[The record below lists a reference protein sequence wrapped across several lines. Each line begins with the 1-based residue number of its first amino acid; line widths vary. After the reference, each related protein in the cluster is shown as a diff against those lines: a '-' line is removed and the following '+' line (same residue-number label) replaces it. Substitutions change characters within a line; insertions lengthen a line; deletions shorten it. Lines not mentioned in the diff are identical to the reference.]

1 MLTQDLLVSVFHY
14 LSHTELVQCA
24 RVCYRFHLIVEWNYS
39 NLWRSRLVK
48 LKSIN
53 APDGRTC
60 HSAVQWGDKMF
71 SIGGMPYST
80 TISSVKKE
88 LCILN
93 LKTWEWRTISELIPA
108 VTEQRTVLWRDC
120 IILFGGYYV
129 EGRRSYLY
137 VIKGLDQ
144 ESPSVELIDKGEK
157 PNAPPPRSSHTAVV
171 HEDHMYVFGGWE
183 MVVPKND
190 LYSLDLRT
198 MKWRCIHGDDLSIV
212 ESDGTVSSKPSP
224 RRAHTSFLYKNE
236 MFVFGGASRHR
247 SQDVECQ
254 TNRIHTF
261 NLTTE
266 MWSSKAVSGDIPCPR
281 SRCDGVG
288 YNNEFYLSGG
298 WSHSEYIGH
307 EIYQFQC
314 DTLVWRRL
322 NVNPLYGAVQHSV
335 VQWRDKLLIFG
346 GYQCNPPPPS
356 EGRPRSDSQSST
368 SSSVS
373 STSTA
378 SSQRVSAG
386 RTTNEIYLYQ
396 MRVGRE

>member
-1 MLTQDLLVSVFHY
+1 MLPQELLVQVFHF
-14 LSHTELVQCA
+14 LSHTELAQCEG
-24 RVCYRFHLIVEWNYS
+24 VSWTFHAIVEHHYGR
-39 NLWRSRLVK
+39 LWRSRLVK
-48 LKSIN
+48 LKSSN
-53 APDGRTC
+53 APAGRTC

-88 LCILN
+88 LCILD
-93 LKTWEWRTISELIPA
+93 LKTWCWRTISELVPA

-120 IILFGGYYV
+120 IILFGGFYV

-144 ESPSVELIDKGEK
+144 ENPTIELIDKGEK
-157 PNAPPPRSSHTAVV
+157 PNAPPPRSSHSAEVYN
-171 HEDHMYVFGGWE
+171 DHMYVFGGWE
-183 MVVPKND
+183 RVVPKND

-198 MKWRCIHGDDLSIV
+198 MKWRCIHGNDNSVDETSNLLYA
-212 ESDGTVSSKPSP
+212 KPTP
-224 RRAHTSFLYKNE
+224 RRAHTSFLYKDE
-236 MFVFGGASRHR
+236 MFIFGGASRHQ
-247 SQDVECQ
+247 SQDVECR
-254 TNRIHTF
+254 TDRINIF

-266 MWSSKAVSGDIPCPR
+266 QWSSKAVSGDVPCPR
-281 SRCDGVG
+281 SRCDGVAHG
-288 YNNEFYLSGG
+288 NEFYLSGG
-298 WSHSEYIGH
+298 WNHTEYIGH

-322 NVNPLYGAVQHSV
+322 KVNPLYGAVQHSV

-346 GYQCNPPPPS
+346 GYQCNPPPPA
-356 EGRPRSDSQSST
+356 ETRQRSDSTTST

-373 STSTA
+373 STSTS
-378 SSQRVSAG
+378 SSQRGSSG

-396 MRVGRE
+396 MRAGRG